1 MPLRHDRRSRACG
14 YRGRVPDLDLRLVR
28 YFTVVAEHG
37 HFGRAAEALH
47 VAQPS
52 LSRQVRRL
60 EGLVGAPLLERT
72 PHGSTLTDAGRAF
85 LPRAVALVRAA
96 EEAVGEARATG
107 LRRRLVV
114 GWAGDL
120 VVTNVVRALRREH
133 PDAEIVTHHVAWDDV
148 REALL
153 DRRVDVVVGRAPFGA
168 DGLDLEVL
176 GEQPRV
182 LVVPVDHPLAGKER
196 VSLDD
201 FAHEPLVRS
210 LDPVRD
216 AFWRVDP
223 RPDGSRAPD
232 GPLAGERE
240 DKFELVAAGEALTMM
255 PDPGP
260 DGRLRTDLTMVPV
273 EGVEPVRVV
282 LATRAGPRSDLLAS
296 FAAQAREYLL
306 EAPVVDQGC

>member
-1 MPLRHDRRSRACG
+1 M
-14 YRGRVPDLDLRLVR
+14 PDLDLRLVR

-37 HFGRAAEALH
+37 HFGRAADVLH

-60 EGLVGAPLLERT
+60 EGVVGARLLDRT
-72 PHGSTLTDAGRAF
+72 PQGSTLTDAGRAF
-85 LPRAVALVRAA
+85 LPRALALVRAA
-96 EEAVGEARATG
+96 DEAVGEARAAG
-107 LRRRLVV
+107 RRRRLVV

-120 VVTNVVRALRREH
+120 VVTDVVRALRREH
-133 PDAEIVTHHVAWDDV
+133 PDADVVTHHVAWDDV

-153 DRRVDVVVGRAPFGA
+153 DRRVDVVVGRAPFVA

-176 GEQPRV
+176 GEQARV
-182 LVVPVDHPLAGKER
+182 LVVPVGHPLAGKEQ

-210 LDPVRD
+210 HDPVRD
-216 AFWRVDP
+216 AFWRIDP

-255 PDPGP
+255 PDTGP
-260 DGRLRTDLTMVPV
+260 DGRLRADLTTVPV

-282 LATRAGPRSDLLAS
+282 LATRAGPRSELLAG
-296 FAAQAREYLL
+296 FAAHARSHLMDT
-306 EAPVVDQGC
+306 PVVDQGC

>member
-1 MPLRHDRRSRACG
+1 M
-14 YRGRVPDLDLRLVR
+14 PDLDLRLVR

-37 HFGRAAEALH
+37 HFGRAAQALH

-60 EGLVGAPLLERT
+60 EDLVGARLLDRT
-72 PHGSTLTDAGRAF
+72 PQGSTLTDAGRTF
-85 LPRAVALVRAA
+85 LPRALALVRAA
-96 EEAVGEARATG
+96 DDAVGEARATG
-107 LRRRLVV
+107 RQRRLTV

-120 VVTNVVRALRREH
+120 VVTDVVRALRRAH
-133 PDAEIVTHHVAWDDV
+133 PDAEIETRHVAWDDV
-148 REALL
+148 RPALL

-168 DGLDLEVL
+168 EGLELEVL

-182 LVVPVDHPLAGKER
+182 LVVPLDHRLAGKEQ

-210 LDPVRD
+210 PDPVRD
-216 AFWRVDP
+216 AFWRIDP
-223 RPDGSRAPD
+223 RPDGTRAPD

-260 DGRLRTDLTMVPV
+260 GVRLRADLTTVPV
-273 EGVEPVRVV
+273 EGVAPVQVV
-282 LATRAGPRSDLLAS
+282 LATRAGRRGELLAA
-296 FAAQAREYLL
+296 FATLTRERLL
-306 EAPVVDQGC
+306 ETPVVDQGC